1 MNQEN
6 SNFSIN
12 TGNTDRNR
20 FLEDI
25 MGKMLIDALQNKAT
39 DVQVSSAYKSLCDQ
53 GMGIRSILRMV
64 MQQLDEI
71 QRERLINLI
80 RSDTSMP
87 RG

>member
-6 SNFSIN
+6 SDFSIN
-12 TGNTDRNR
+12 TGNTERNR
-20 FLEDI
+20 FLEEI
-25 MGKMLIDALQNKAT
+25 MGKMLINALQNKAT

-53 GMGIRSILRMV
+53 GMSIRSILRMV
-64 MQQLDEI
+64 MQQLDET
-71 QRERLINLI
+71 RCERLVNLI